1 MEKPTLLYGSLEIV
15 SRETLQ
21 PLYTLN
27 LGELRRPSQLE
38 SLRSTLV
45 DNNPD
50 YLILASFEEIV
61 NPAYS
66 PLKDEKGTDL

>member
-1 MEKPTLLYGSLEIV
+1 MEKPTKLYGSLEIV

-21 PLYTLN
+21 PLLVLN
-27 LGELRRPSQLE
+27 IGELRRPSQLE
-38 SLRSTLV
+38 SMRASIS

-50 YLILASFEEIV
+50 FIILASFEEIL

>member
-1 MEKPTLLYGSLEIV
+1 MVKPTLLYGSLEIV

-21 PLYTLN
+21 PLFTIN

-38 SLRSTLV
+38 SLRANFS

-50 YLILASFEEIV
+50 YIILASFEEV
-61 NPAYS
+61 LNPAYS
-66 PLKDEKGTDL
+66 PLKDEQIKDL

>member
-21 PLYTLN
+21 SLYTLSC
-27 LGELRRPSQLE
+27 GELRRPSQLE
-38 SLRSTLV
+38 NLRSSLA
-45 DNNPD
+45 DNNPE
-50 YLILASFEEIV
+50 YLILASFEEFV

-66 PLKDEKGTDL
+66 PLKDEKAKDL

>member
-21 PLYTLN
+21 PLFALN
-27 LGELRRPSQLE
+27 CGELRRPSQLE
-38 SLRSTLV
+38 NLRSALA
-45 DNNPD
+45 DNNPN
-50 YLILASFEEIV
+50 YIILASFEEVI

-66 PLKDEKGTDL
+66 PLKDEQIKGL

>member
-1 MEKPTLLYGSLEIV
+1 MTKPTLLYGSLEIV

-38 SLRSTLV
+38 SLRANLA

-50 YLILASFEEIV
+50 YIILASFEEVI
-61 NPAYS
+61 NPSYS
-66 PLKDEKGTDL
+66 PLKDEQAKDL

>member
-1 MEKPTLLYGSLEIV
+1 MERPTLLYGSLEIV

-21 PLYTLN
+21 SLYTLN

-38 SLRSTLV
+38 SLRANLA
-45 DNNPD
+45 DNNPA
-50 YLILASFEEIV
+50 YIILASFEEVI

-66 PLKDEKGTDL
+66 PLKDEQAKDL

>member
-21 PLYTLN
+21 PLHTIN
-27 LGELRRPSQLE
+27 CGELRRPSQLE
-38 SLRSTLV
+38 SLRSTFA

-50 YLILASFEEIV
+50 YIFLASFKEIV

-66 PLKDEKGTDL
+66 PLKDEQVKGL

>member
-1 MEKPTLLYGSLEIV
+1 MGKPTLLYGSLEIV

-21 PLYTLN
+21 PLFTLN
-27 LGELRRPSQLE
+27 CGELRRPSQLE
-38 SLRSTLV
+38 SLRSTLA

-50 YLILASFEEIV
+50 YLVLASFEEVI

-66 PLKDEKGTDL
+66 PLEDGQAKNL

>member
-38 SLRSTLV
+38 SLRSNLA

-50 YLILASFEEIV
+50 YIILASFEEV
-61 NPAYS
+61 LNPTYS
-66 PLKDEKGTDL
+66 PLKDEQTKDL

>member
-21 PLYTLN
+21 PLLTLHC
-27 LGELRRPSQLE
+27 GELRRPSQLE
-38 SLRSTLV
+38 SLRSTIA

-50 YLILASFEEIV
+50 YLVLASFEEII
-61 NPAYS
+61 NSLYS
-66 PLKDEKGTDL
+66 PLKDEQTKDI

>member
-38 SLRSTLV
+38 SLRSNLA

-50 YLILASFEEIV
+50 YIILASFEEII
-61 NPAYS
+61 NPTYS
-66 PLKDEKGTDL
+66 PLKDEQAKDL

>member
-21 PLYTLN
+21 PLFTLN
-27 LGELRRPSQLE
+27 CGELRRPSQLE
-38 SLRSTLV
+38 SLRSAFA

-50 YLILASFEEIV
+50 YIILASFEEV
-61 NPAYS
+61 LNPSYS
-66 PLKDEKGTDL
+66 PLKDEQIKGL